1 MHKTSAQDAV
11 RPIGIRHSWPRLFH
25 KEVIAQSKPEIRE
38 FLEPQQLGQSQ
49 AGAAKLIHS
58 VRGLLEANPEF
69 ICVSTDIKN
78 CYNEQNR
85 AAALGVLLTSEPLE
99 HLTTF
104 SATILAPVSALE
116 SRGKVWGSSGTG
128 KVQGDPA
135 SGALQAVGMQP
146 CLEELDTA
154 CQDGGG
160 MARAGADDV
169 SAVGLANVV
178 LPAIQQF
185 SESIRAKCNLELQW
199 TKCKVYK
206 REGDLPP
213 NTPQRL
219 TLAGEMV
226 DGEFQRGFIC
236 FGIPLALKHTSP
248 KNSRSRQM
256 ISSTTRKKQGKC

>member
-1 MHKTSAQDAV
+1 
-11 RPIGIRHSWPRLFH
+11 
-25 KEVIAQSKPEIRE
+25 
-38 FLEPQQLGQSQ
+38 
-49 AGAAKLIHS
+49 
-58 VRGLLEANPEF
+58 
-69 ICVSTDIKN
+69 
-78 CYNEQNR
+78 
-85 AAALGVLLTSEPLE
+85 
-99 HLTTF
+99 
-104 SATILAPVSALE
+104 
-116 SRGKVWGSSGTG
+116 
-128 KVQGDPA
+128 
-135 SGALQAVGMQP
+135 
-146 CLEELDTA
+146 
-154 CQDGGG
+154 

-169 SAVGLANVV
+169 FAVGLANVV
-178 LPAIQQF
+178 LPAVQQF
-185 SESIRAKCNLELQW
+185 SESIKAKCNLELQW